1 MRKAGSGLADPDTIK
16 NKLDNYARVAQLAL
30 KWNKSPVHWRGLNR
44 AIISYC
50 AHNKESVP
58 DWKNLGFVQLKPFLK
73 HLASQNHIHFVGDHL
88 VHPDNE
94 GAEVDIVGYDEE
106 EASDDT
112 EPVLN
117 RSTSSGILTHAKA
130 ISSPKLKKSG
140 SFSTGN
146 DGSKLVGCPIC
157 QKMVAEGEVN
167 RHLDECLNL
176 QLLNNEQQNGGNI
189 AANNG
194 AVPNNNNPRLER
206 AAAVALQDDEEDAA
220 PATRLRL
227 GHRGLGKRRRSSG
240 VRKFAPNKRARFIA
254 MEEEEDEEDEHN
266 EEEEEEEENPLVNNN
281 NRLRMIADQIRTMH
295 QQQAAARL
303 AMANQTNQ
311 VHLSDDSD
319 AEDND
324 DNAQGGGDS
333 RFAEKILDRNL
344 TDKDCIIC
352 YMPLERGQLVATMRC
367 FCQFHKACLL
377 DWFEKREVCPT
388 HSEMSM

>member
-1 MRKAGSGLADPDTIK
+1 M
-16 NKLDNYARVAQLAL
+16 
-30 KWNKSPVHWRGLNR
+30 
-44 AIISYC
+44 SYC
-50 AHNKESVP
+50 AHNKEPVP

-176 QLLNNEQQNGGNI
+176 QLLNNEQQNGGNN

-227 GHRGLGKRRRSSG
+227 GHRYVKALNRR
-240 VRKFAPNKRARFIA
+240 
-254 MEEEEDEEDEHN
+254 
-266 EEEEEEEENPLVNNN
+266 
-281 NRLRMIADQIRTMH
+281 
-295 QQQAAARL
+295 
-303 AMANQTNQ
+303 
-311 VHLSDDSD
+311 
-319 AEDND
+319 
-324 DNAQGGGDS
+324 QGGGSNMCCAAGAWANEGGLAGSGSLLQINAHDS
-333 RFAEKILDRNL
+333 LPWRKKKTRK
-344 TDKDCIIC
+344 TS
-352 YMPLERGQLVATMRC
+352 TM
-367 FCQFHKACLL
+367 
-377 DWFEKREVCPT
+377 KRRKKKKKKKRT
-388 HSEMSM
+388 RS